1 MEIDNENLSSGV
13 SLQEYLAILRRRR
26 GIILQTFVVI
36 LVVGVVITLLTK
48 PVYDASAELLVD
60 GPSLNLNTVDTSNP
74 LSQLLALSQD
84 QSVDTQV
91 EVLQTQ
97 PLLDQVTRE
106 VGPAQFSVSIVDK
119 DTNIIED
126 DAEAATPQRAADAA
140 NRLLELY
147 LAQDSDQSLGEIQ
160 NALHFVQTQGAIAHS
175 NLNAAETALANFK
188 QQYHIAD
195 LTTNRSDEIANVN
208 TLSGA
213 YGTAVSNLAVLHA
226 QATATRA
233 LLAEQ
238 PATLPIKLAATNTE
252 IQGLKD
258 QIRALQVQR
267 DGMTQ
272 PGGFTDHAPEVQAV
286 DAQISA
292 LQSRLKSEPA
302 LTVTESSDPNA
313 VRESLRAQLVSMQA
327 QGATLAAQ
335 AAISKTQLAQAQNQ
349 VQKYAGWEVML
360 DRLTRQRDAAQTQDA
375 NFSSQL
381 AELTLREK
389 AQHVSAHII
398 ERATPPLAP
407 IRPKKAESILF
418 AALIGLFIGL
428 CLALLQEFLDDRI
441 NTTDDADRTLGL
453 PALGHV
459 PALTATD
466 AKLLPQMKGLDPASE
481 SYRVLRTNIHF
492 ASVDTPMRTLVVTSS
507 APGEGK
513 TTTAANLAFAM
524 AADGRRVILVD
535 TDLRRPSLHTL
546 LELPAVPGLT
556 DVLLGK
562 ATLNEALLDHESMQ
576 GLSVLTCGS
585 TPPNPSELLGSRTFR
600 NLVGDLMEMSD
611 LVIFDSPPV
620 LAASDAQIL
629 ASQMDGT
636 ILVLEAGQTKKAE
649 AKRTLSLLR
658 QARANV
664 LGVAY
669 NKMSHTDTGDF
680 YYYQYSRALPEATP
694 ARNGHSSPPAALLT
708 GVSEDAATE
717 PKKDS
722 HE

>member
-48 PVYDASAELLVD
+48 PVYEASAQMLVD
-60 GPSLNLNTVDTSNP
+60 PPALSVNSVDASNP
-74 LSQLLALSQD
+74 LSSLFTVGQQ
-84 QSVDTQV
+84 QSLDTQIQ
-91 EVLQTQ
+91 VLQAG
-97 PLLDQVTRE
+97 PLMDQVTQQ
-106 VGPAQFSVSIVDK
+106 VGPAALSVSAVG
-119 DTNIIED
+119 DTNVLAD
-126 DAEAATPQRAADAA
+126 VAQASTPKRAADAA
-140 NRLLELY
+140 NLLLDLY
-147 LAQDSDQSLGEIQ
+147 ITQDSSQSLSQIQ
-160 NALHFVQTQGAIAHS
+160 TALKFVQTQGALAHK
-175 NLNAAETALANFK
+175 NLNDAEDALAAFK
-188 QQYHIAD
+188 QKYHVAD
-195 LTTNRSDEIANVN
+195 LTTDRSNQIANV
-208 TLSGA
+208 SGLA
-213 YGTAVSNLAVLHA
+213 GDYGKAVSDLTVLKA
-226 QATATRA
+226 QMRATQS
-233 LLAEQ
+233 LLATQ
-238 PATLPIKLAATNTE
+238 PASLPIKLAATNTE
-252 IQGLKD
+252 IQGIQD

-267 DGMTQ
+267 DGMMQ
-272 PGGFTDHAPEVQAV
+272 PGGYTDHAYQIQTV
-286 DAQISA
+286 DAQIAA
-292 LQSRLKSEPA
+292 LQAKMKAEPA
-302 LTVTESSDPNA
+302 LTVTQSSSPNA
-313 VRESLRAQLVSMQA
+313 VRETLRGQLVTMQA
-327 QGATLAAQ
+327 QEATLTAQ
-335 AAISKTQLAQAQNQ
+335 AAVDKAQLAQAQAQ
-349 VQKYAGWEVML
+349 VGHFAGWEVLL
-360 DRLTRQRDAAQTQDA
+360 DRLTRRRDAAQAQDTMFA
-375 NFSSQL
+375 SQL
-381 AELTLREK
+381 TQLNLREK
-389 AQHVSAHII
+389 ASPVSAHII
-398 ERATPPLAP
+398 MRATPPDVP

-492 ASVDTPMRTLVVTSS
+492 ASVDTPTRTLVVTSS

-562 ATLNEALLDHESMQ
+562 ATLNEALLDHESME

-600 NLVGDLMEMSD
+600 NLVGDLMEISD

-636 ILVLEAGQTKKAE
+636 ILVIEAGQTKKAS
-649 AKRTLSLLR
+649 AKRTLALLR

-664 LGVAY
+664 MGVAY
-669 NKMSHTDTGDF
+669 NKMSQTDTGD
-680 YYYQYSRALPEATP
+680 YLYYQYSRALPEATP
-694 ARNGHSSPPAALLT
+694 SRNGHSSTTTAALLT
-708 GVSEDAATE
+708 GATEDAATE